1 MGALF
6 QPINQVKFTNVAVVK
21 YKYKG
26 KKFEIAC
33 YKNKIIDWKNGVE
46 LNIDDVLQSHLIFT
60 NISKGEIAKKSELT
74 SCFNSND
81 NYEICKTILEK
92 GTLQISNKE
101 RTVMKDKVYKD
112 VIEILHEMS
121 VNPQTGYPLS
131 TNMIE
136 SYIKMSLRF
145 FFFFFFKIYTYI
157 HVRVFILIILFF
169 FLISLCWTSIFVHI
183 TCICMK
189 YITYVLSFFLGIVK
203 NIGYSINLD
212 DSAKKQALK
221 LFDVLSKE
229 YKDVIQR
236 AFMRIQIICDDS
248 IKNEVINFLN
258 NNNVIIEEEKITDL
272 TKREDNENNAYINTN
287 HSSSNI
293 NDVCEY
299 TSNTP
304 NDKKMNCISENNK
317 EEGNIN
323 DNKNNTS
330 DSDKNKT
337 VDNSKNDKKIS
348 NNTLIENKIDCIHN
362 VVGNNVERVGE
373 VKREFNEINYIRH
386 INNNDNININSNNNT
401 NHKLNSEIFDNKRS
415 NINEECGL
423 LENNYSN
430 NDEEEKNKIISLGSH
445 KKNNETN
452 ETTTNECITN
462 EHNMIL
468 NTNFKKKKQDNKE
481 KMLKTYKIVFLCY
494 PYVYRYINDFT
505 QKYKKTCS
513 CKILSNN
520 VKIVSS
526 NKKKINETKQVSI
539 EGEDTEKKKEKT
551 NNKSKNIVNT
561 NLVNNNAHSLSSCGE
576 EASTKKKKSN
586 KNAKN
591 SNKNLKNDNNSISNG
606 ISNSNNKKNKKNS
619 NNNSN
624 TNTGEIHI
632 NNNYV
637 NSNIN
642 NDIQQIPSSNTLKN
656 NLTNEHNVKI
666 NSTDVIMCTSC
677 AIKIEKSNYKIHCR
691 SDFHVYNVKR
701 KYKKLPPITLE
712 EYVEIDF
719 DTSHFHVDM

>member
-136 SYIKMSLRF
+136 S
-145 FFFFFFKIYTYI
+145 
-157 HVRVFILIILFF
+157 
-169 FLISLCWTSIFVHI
+169 
-183 TCICMK
+183 
-189 YITYVLSFFLGIVK
+189 IVK

>member
-136 SYIKMSLRF
+136 S
-145 FFFFFFKIYTYI
+145 
-157 HVRVFILIILFF
+157 
-169 FLISLCWTSIFVHI
+169 
-183 TCICMK
+183 
-189 YITYVLSFFLGIVK
+189 IVK

-258 NNNVIIEEEKITDL
+258 NNNVIIEEEKITDS
-272 TKREDNENNAYINTN
+272 TKREDNESNAYINTN
-287 HSSSNI
+287 YSSSNS
-293 NDVCEY
+293 NDIYEC
-299 TSNTP
+299 TDNTP
-304 NDKKMNCISENNK
+304 NDEKIKCLSENNK
-317 EEGNIN
+317 EKESIN
-323 DNKNNTS
+323 DNKNNLP
-330 DSDKNKT
+330 DSDKNRT
-337 VDNSKNDKKIS
+337 VDNSKNDKEIS
-348 NNTLIENKIDCIHN
+348 NNTLIENKMNCIN
-362 VVGNNVERVGE
+362 NFMDNNVEREGE
-373 VKREFNEINYIRH
+373 VKREFNEISYINYI
-386 INNNDNININSNNNT
+386 NNKDNINIDSNNNI
-401 NHKLNSEIFDNKRS
+401 NHKLNNEIFDKRS
-415 NINEECGL
+415 NINEKYGL
-423 LENNYSN
+423 LKNNYSN
-430 NDEEEKNKIISLGSH
+430 NDEEEKNKIILLSSH
-445 KKNNETN
+445 KKNNSTTN
-452 ETTTNECITN
+452 ETTTHECITN

-468 NTNFKKKKQDNKE
+468 NTNLKKKKQDNKE
-481 KMLKTYKIVFLCY
+481 KMLTTHKIVFLCY

-505 QKYKKTCS
+505 QKYKKSCS

-520 VKIVSS
+520 VKIVTS
-526 NKKKINETKQVSI
+526 NKNKINETKQVSK
-539 EGEDTEKKKEKT
+539 EEEDTGKKKEKS
-551 NNKSKNIVNT
+551 NNKNKKNVNT
-561 NLVNNNAHSLSSCGE
+561 NSVKNNADSLPSCGE
-576 EASTKKKKSN
+576 ESSIKKKKVN

-591 SNKNLKNDNNSISNG
+591 NNKNLKNDNNSISNG
-606 ISNSNNKKNKKNS
+606 ANNSNNKKNKKNS

-624 TNTGEIHI
+624 NNKDEIHM

-642 NDIQQIPSSNTLKN
+642 NDIQQISSGNILKN
-656 NLTNEHNVKI
+656 NLTNEHNVKM
-666 NSTDVIMCTSC
+666 NSIDVIMCTSC